1 MAEGTP
7 EDVKITVKN
16 LYKIFGTN
24 PKRVY
29 PLIEQGKTKED
40 ILEKTGCVVAVNN
53 VSFEIK
59 KKETFVIM
67 GLSGSGKSTLIRC
80 LNRLIDPTDGQIIID
95 DKDLM
100 EMDKETLRES
110 RRYTMSM
117 VFQHF
122 GLLPHRNVVNNVE
135 FGLEIGGMD
144 KEERREKAMK
154 AIDLVGLKG
163 YEFAMPDEL
172 SGGMQQRVGLAR
184 ALAND
189 PEVLL
194 MDEAFSA
201 LDPLIRTQ
209 MQDELLELQAKMHKT
224 IVFITHDLDEALKL
238 GDRIVIL
245 GPGGII
251 RQIGTPEEILS
262 NPADDYVSA
271 FVQNVDK
278 TKVIT
283 VESIMRKVPVVTVP
297 KDGPGAA
304 TRMMEKNHISSAFVV
319 DSDRYLKGLIRID
332 DAIKLQ
338 KEKSKDMES
347 ILVNDIYTT
356 YGTTAVSD
364 LLATARQTRYP
375 IAVID
380 EDYRFRGIVDRAA
393 IMAEVSDETE
403 DSNTPTHFSEIESEI
418 EEAAAKDSE

>member
-29 PLIEQGKTKED
+29 PMMEQGKTKEE
-40 ILEKTGCVVAVNN
+40 ILEKTGCTVAVNN
-53 VSFEIK
+53 VSFEVH

-100 EMDKETLRES
+100 LMDRETLRES

-122 GLLPHRNVVNNVE
+122 GLLPHRTVANNVE
-135 FGLEIGGMD
+135 FGLEIGGME
-144 KEERREKAMK
+144 KEERREKAIK
-154 AIDLVGLKG
+154 AIELVGLKG
-163 YEFAMPDEL
+163 YEHSMPDEL

-224 IVFITHDLDEALKL
+224 IIFITHDLDEALKL

-245 GPGGII
+245 GPGGVI
-251 RQIGTPEEILS
+251 RQIGSPEEILS
-262 NPADDYVSA
+262 KPADDYVSA

-283 VESIMRKVPVVTVP
+283 VESIMRKVPVVNIP

-319 DSDRYLKGLIRID
+319 DSDRNLKGLIRID

-338 KEKSKDMES
+338 KEKSKDIES

-356 YGTTAVSD
+356 YGSTAISD
-364 LLATARQTRYP
+364 LLATALQTKYP

-380 EDYRFRGIVDRAA
+380 EDYHFRGIVDRAA
-393 IMAEVSDETE
+393 ILAEVSEESD
-403 DSNTPTHFSEIESEI
+403 DANTPTHLSEIETER
-418 EEAAAKDSE
+418 EEATAKDSE